1 MVRITFNL
9 GTLILYGSAE
19 ELALVAD
26 LVTWDDRVQAYRAE
40 ARYYGTIALAL
51 HRAKIPFTDEAKAFE
66 KQDFN
71 LATLFQPRPHQKTA
85 IQKWAEQDHNGV
97 VVLPTGSGKSLVAR
111 LAMQRIRRDT
121 LITVPTLD
129 LMHQW
134 VEQLQ
139 EAFNQEIGMLGGGE
153 HLLRPITVSTYD
165 SATIHMERYGC
176 RFGLLI
182 CDECHHLPTPS
193 NRLVATMCVA
203 PFRLGLTATPER
215 TDGGEAML
223 YDLLGPQVHR
233 VEIQHLEG
241 EYLANYELHQV
252 PIVLDDDERETYD
265 AAYHQYKQFAQING
279 CRLGSPGGWNNF
291 IMLCT
296 RSKEGR
302 EAFKAY
308 LTQKRI
314 ARASRAKLRAV
325 WHLLREHRLE
335 QAILFTDDNA
345 TAYAIGET
353 FFLPVIT
360 HKTRMSERKTMLEQF
375 RAGEIR
381 HMVTSRVLN
390 EGVDVPDV
398 AVGII
403 VSGTGSV
410 REHVQRLGRILR
422 PREGKQAML
431 YELVSEDTAETFTS
445 ARRRQHAAYQ
455 KDQGVLDAC

>member
-1 MVRITFNL
+1 MRITFNL
-9 GTLILYGSAE
+9 GTLILHGSAE
-19 ELALVAD
+19 ELALVAEH
-26 LVTWDDRVQAYRAE
+26 VTWDDRIHAYRAE

-51 HRAKIPFTDEAKAFE
+51 HRAKIAFDDQARAFDKQPF
-66 KQDFN
+66 Q
-71 LATLFQPRPHQKTA
+71 LVSPLHPRPHQQIA
-85 IQKWAEQDHNGV
+85 IQKWAENNHTGV

-111 LAMQRIRRDT
+111 LAMQRVRRNT

-134 VEQLQ
+134 VEQLHA
-139 EAFNQEIGMLGGGE
+139 AFNQEIGMLGGGE
-153 HLLRPITVSTYD
+153 HSLHPITVSTYD
-165 SATIHMERYGC
+165 SAAIHMERYGC

-193 NRLVATMCVA
+193 TRLVATMCMA

-215 TDGGEAML
+215 SDGGETTL
-223 YDLLGPQVHR
+223 YDLLGAQVHR

-241 EYLANYELHQV
+241 EYLANYDLHQV
-252 PIVLDDDERETYD
+252 PIILDDDEREVYD
-265 AAYHQYKQFAQING
+265 TAYHHYKQFAQING

-308 LTQKRI
+308 HTQKRI

-325 WHLLREHRLE
+325 WHLLREHRGE

-360 HKTRMSERKTMLEQF
+360 HKTRLAERKALLDHF
-375 RAGEIR
+375 RAGQIR

-422 PREGKQAML
+422 PRQGKQAVL
-431 YELVSEDTAETFTS
+431 YELVSEDTAETYTS

-455 KDQGVLDAC
+455 KEQGVLDPC